1 MKHPSL
7 EYSVTVRQSLLQA
20 VLLLSALLPAPL
32 AAQRT
37 ETIRGRVTTDSGRVV
52 TNATVIVTRGP
63 DRLVQQVVTNDSG
76 RYAVTFENGTGD
88 YLIAIT
94 ATGFRPA
101 RRRVTRVADE
111 REFTADFVLALAV
124 ATLDAVQVNAN
135 RPVRASTGV
144 SPTQQETGSNERWN
158 EGVVAA
164 LPPTLA
170 GDINTTASAIPGS
183 VMGPG
188 GVSMLGA
195 SATSN
200 LTTLN
205 GMALGSGG
213 VPRAAR
219 VDTRVTG
226 ATFDATRGG
235 FSGANVDLRLAP
247 GSRDFQSRNLFLT
260 SDSPALQSTDAIG
273 RALGATN
280 SLFRMSAGMD
290 GEAIRNTLTYNVAV
304 DVTRTTRPLNDLTG
318 ADPLAYQ
325 LSGISPDSV
334 QRARQIALGA
344 GLPLGNARI
353 PTTVQR
359 DAINVLARFD
369 DTRDSTWSRSL
380 TTYLSS
386 TQSDHDGTSPLQAPI
401 AGAARTERSA
411 GGILSLSHWSGPGLS
426 RLRATR
432 FNVNRTTTRVAPY
445 AEGPAVDVLVR
456 TVDDVTAADAGVA
469 SLGVGSRGVGEQSN
483 ARWTA
488 EANHEL
494 LQNIKGR
501 THLVKAIAWARVDGV
516 AQESAESLGRYGFNS
531 LADLAANRP
540 NSYSRVLVNPDRE
553 GRAWNAATAIS
564 HNWTKS
570 RFFSLLYGVRIEGN
584 GFLDAPA
591 ENPAL
596 ASALGVHTGGVSP
609 RLHVSPRVG
618 FTYSFNKARN
628 NGSGS
633 SQNSYGTW
641 YRYPTG
647 VLRGGIGEFRDL
659 WRPDVIADVAA
670 RTGLPG
676 STLSLSC
683 IGAAVPPRD
692 LSSIANLP
700 TQCLDGSGVLGERAP
715 SVSLLDRGYD
725 APRSWRASLDYNT
738 ARWTMIFRASTL
750 ATLDR
755 QQPSV
760 IDRNFAGV
768 QRFTLASENNR
779 AVFVTPTAI
788 DASTGAVS
796 AADSRRSSEYGRVS
810 AITSDLEGRG
820 AQLTMTAG
828 LDRFNRRWRGWPFL
842 SATYT
847 LQRVDRQQRG
857 FDGAALGDPRVV
869 EWAPA
874 TTDARHVWLLQAG
887 VSGKFG
893 TLSAFGRLQ
902 SGLPFTPLVQGD
914 VNGDGRGGDRAV
926 IANSSLA
933 TDATLRDGLR
943 ALEQQGSATARSCIA
958 ASLARPG
965 ERNGC
970 RGPWTKTVNASWTLP
985 RRFDSKS
992 WWSRVGVSVFANNVL
1007 GGIDQLVHGANNMRG
1022 WGGVPLPDPVLL
1034 VPRAFDASARAFRY
1048 DVNPRFA
1055 ETRPSRSSWREPF
1068 RLTLDVSIRL
1078 STDYDLQ
1085 SLRRAVEPVRVNG
1098 RWERRSVDSLQ
1109 AKYLRNTSSIHRILV
1124 LEGDTLLLTPPQVA
1138 QLQQLD
1144 SVYSA
1149 EVRARYRALAEFLAT
1164 QPEGVASK
1172 VALDSVTAVTKDYW
1186 ATFWK
1191 QPELAAAVLN
1201 SQQIEVF
1208 GLLKDMLTIP
1218 QSQRQGQQ
1226 YFFGNSVP
1234 FRHAAPQVRKN

>member
-1 MKHPSL
+1 M
-7 EYSVTVRQSLLQA
+7 TVGRPLLCVA
-20 VLLLSALLPAPL
+20 LLLCALRPASL

-37 ETIRGRVTTDSGRVV
+37 EMIRGRVIGDSGRVV
-52 TNATVIVTRGP
+52 ANATVIVTRGP
-63 DRLVQQVVTNDSG
+63 DRLVQQAVTSDSG
-76 RYAVTFENGTGD
+76 RYVVTFENGTGD
-88 YLIAIT
+88 YLVAVS

-101 RRRVTRVADE
+101 RRRVTRVAEE
-111 REFTADFVLALAV
+111 REFTADFVLTVAV
-124 ATLDAVQVNAN
+124 ATLDAMQINAN

-144 SPTQQETGSNERWN
+144 APTQQETGASERWN

-164 LPPTLA
+164 LPPSMA
-170 GDINTTASAIPGS
+170 GDISTTVSAIPGS

-188 GVSMLGA
+188 GMSMLGA
-195 SATSN
+195 SASSN

-205 GMALGSGG
+205 GMAMGAGS

-235 FSGANVDLRLAP
+235 FSGANVDLRLAA
-247 GSRDFQSRNLFLT
+247 GSRDFQNRNLFLT
-260 SDSPALQSTDAIG
+260 SEAPALQSTDAIG

-280 SLFRMSAGMD
+280 SLFRASAGMD
-290 GEAIRNTLTYNVAV
+290 GEAIRSALTYNVAV
-304 DVTRTTRPLNDLTG
+304 DVARTTRPLNDLTA

-325 LSGISPDSV
+325 LSGVSTDSV
-334 QRARQIALGA
+334 LRARQIALNA
-344 GLPLGNARI
+344 GLPLQNARV
-353 PTTVQR
+353 PRGVQR
-359 DAINVLARFD
+359 DALNVLARFD

-380 TTYLSS
+380 TTYVSN
-386 TQSDHDGTSPLQAPI
+386 TQNDNDGTSPLQAAI
-401 AGAARTERSA
+401 AGAERTERA
-411 GGILSLSHWSGPGLS
+411 MGGILSMTHWSGPGLS

-432 FNVNRTTTRVAPY
+432 LNANRTTTRTTPY
-445 AEGPAVDVLVR
+445 ADGPAVDVLVR
-456 TVDDVTAADAGVA
+456 TVGDVTATDAGLA
-469 SLGVGSRGVGEQSN
+469 SLGVGSRGFAEQAS

-488 EANHEL
+488 EANHEFT
-494 LQNIKGR
+494 QNIKGR
-501 THLVKAIAWARVDGV
+501 THLVKAIAWGRVDGV

-540 NSYSRVLVNPDRE
+540 NAYSRLLVNPDRE
-553 GRAWNAATAIS
+553 GRAWNTATAIS
-564 HNWTKS
+564 HTWNKS
-570 RFFSLLYGVRIEGN
+570 RFFSLIYGARVEGN
-584 GFLDAPA
+584 GFLGAPA
-591 ENPAL
+591 RNPAL
-596 ASALGVHTGGVSP
+596 ESALGVHTGGVSP
-609 RLHVSPRVG
+609 RLRVSPRVG
-618 FTYSFNKARN
+618 FTYSLNKARN

-633 SQNSYGTW
+633 SYNSYGTW

-659 WRPDVIADVAA
+659 WRPDVMADVAA

-676 STLSLSC
+676 STLALTC
-683 IGAAVPPRD
+683 IGAAVPRPDFR
-692 LSSIANLP
+692 SVANLP

-715 SVSLLDRGYD
+715 SVSLLDRDYD

-738 ARWTMIFRASTL
+738 ARWTMIFRASAL

-755 QQPSV
+755 QQPSI
-760 IDRNFAGV
+760 IDRNFAGTP
-768 QRFTLASENNR
+768 RFTLASENNR

-788 DASTGAVS
+788 DPGTGAVS
-796 AADSRRSSEYGRVS
+796 AADSRRSTDYGRVS

-828 LDRFNRRWRGWPFL
+828 LDRFNRRWRGWPFMT
-842 SATYT
+842 ATYT

-857 FDGAALGDPRVV
+857 FDGAALGDPRLV

-874 TTDARHVWLLQAG
+874 STDARHVWLLQAG
-887 VSGKFG
+887 VSGKLG
-893 TLSAFGRLQ
+893 TVAAFARLQ

-926 IANSSLA
+926 IANASGA
-933 TDATLRDGLR
+933 VDAALRGGLR
-943 ALEQQGSATARSCIA
+943 ALEQQGSATARACVA

-970 RGPWTKTVNASWTLP
+970 RGPWTQTLNASWSLP
-985 RRFDSKS
+985 TRFNDKS
-992 WWSRVGVSVFANNVL
+992 WWNRVAVSVFANNVL
-1007 GGIDQLVHGANNMRG
+1007 GGIDQLVRGANNMRG

-1034 VPRAFDASARAFRY
+1034 VPRGFDAGARAFRY

-1068 RLTLDVSIRL
+1068 RLTMDVSIRL

-1085 SLRRAVEPVRVNG
+1085 SLRRAVEPVRMNG
-1098 RWERRSVDSLQ
+1098 KWQRQTVDSLQ
-1109 AKYLRNTSSIHRILV
+1109 AQYLRRTSSIHRILV
-1124 LEGDTLLLTPPQVA
+1124 SEGDTLLLTPPQVA

-1144 SVYSA
+1144 SVFSA
-1149 EVRARYRALAEFLAT
+1149 DVRAMYRQLAEYLAA

-1172 VALDSVTAVTKDYW
+1172 AAVDSVSAVNTNYW
-1186 ATFWK
+1186 AYFWK

-1201 SQQIEVF
+1201 SQQIDVF

-1218 QSQRQGQQ
+1218 LPQRKGQQ
-1226 YFFGNSVP
+1226 HLFGNNVP
-1234 FRHAAPQVRKN
+1234 LVHAVPQVRKN